1 MGESKLKDLKQDR
14 KRSHT
19 HATNV
24 SFLWLVCTADRLKNI
39 RGIISHGISAEI

>member
-1 MGESKLKDLKQDR
+1 METIFVKQDG

-24 SFLWLVCTADRLKNI
+24 SFLWLVCTADR
-39 RGIISHGISAEI
+39 